1 MDQQCNEVGALK
13 YVVKLQAGICKQVR
27 AGAVEVKNRVTA
39 LKCQSDLLA
48 GTATRSA
55 EGPLLTLS
63 WGNHSEELQESQGK
77 GGLTGRQGAGGLA
90 GSRIWV
96 SDESVCYLEILVC
109 DQDLALMTAT

>member
-48 GTATRSA
+48 GAATRSA
-55 EGPLLTLS
+55 EAGPSLYP
-63 WGNHSEELQESQGK
+63 
-77 GGLTGRQGAGGLA
+77 GG
-90 GSRIWV
+90 I
-96 SDESVCYLEILVC
+96 ILKSCRRVK
-109 DQDLALMTAT
+109 AKVA